1 MTMAA
6 LLDVADIDL
15 YRGETQVLWDVS
27 LSIEEGERVAIL
39 GSNGAGKSS
48 FLAAVTATLRPAR
61 GEIRFDGQSLI
72 GRKPHEV
79 TGLGIAVVP
88 EGRRVYKDMSV
99 RENLEMGAFPKSAR
113 SRLKETLEHVIQ
125 LFPILGQRQEQP
137 AGTLSGGEQ
146 QMLAI
151 GRALMSRPKLLLVD
165 ELSLGLAPMIT
176 KSIYRTLTRLGADI
190 TILLVEQNVEQALN
204 FSQRAYILES
214 GRMTRTGRSA
224 DLMQDTDIRRAYLGI

>member
-1 MTMAA
+1 MPE
-6 LLDVADIDL
+6 LLEVAHLDL
-15 YRGETQVLWDVS
+15 FRGETQVLWDVS
-27 LSIEEGERVAIL
+27 LSMAPGERVAIL

-48 FLAAVTATLRPAR
+48 FLAGVTAAIPPAR
-61 GEIRFDGQSLI
+61 GDIRFSGQSLA
-72 GRKPHEV
+72 GKRPHEV
-79 TGLGIAVVP
+79 TALGIALVP

-99 RENLEMGAFPKSAR
+99 RENLEMGAFPKAAR
-113 SRLKETLEHVIQ
+113 SRLKQSLEHVIH
-125 LFPILGQRQEQP
+125 LFPILGQRRDQP

-176 KSIYRTLTRLGADI
+176 KSIYRTLSELGSDI

-214 GRMTRTGRSA
+214 GRITRSGRSA
-224 DLMQDTDIRRAYLGI
+224 DLLEDADIRRAYLGM